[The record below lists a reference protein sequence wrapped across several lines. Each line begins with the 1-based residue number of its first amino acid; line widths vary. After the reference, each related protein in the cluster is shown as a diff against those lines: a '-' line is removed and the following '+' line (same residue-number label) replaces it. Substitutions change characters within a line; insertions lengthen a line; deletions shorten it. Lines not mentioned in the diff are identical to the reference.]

1 MEAEQGV
8 TGLGD
13 ERELTAA
20 AYAADPWE
28 SACPVLR
35 LSGPCEVADIAL
47 LQGAGWD
54 GETLE
59 VRPELV
65 DQADLVVVQR
75 DFPRFAEGYAQVIE
89 RARRLG
95 KPVVYDLDDLLY
107 DLPADHADVR
117 HYRPARM
124 AMLLAMAQADAVT
137 VSTPALRELLTP
149 YHPNIHVLP
158 NYLNDRL
165 WAAPQAPRPA
175 EAQPVVVGYMGSGTH
190 AADVEMIAPA
200 LLRTA
205 ERFGEAIE
213 IRFMGKTPPPA
224 AIAGLPNVAW
234 ERASYLDYAQFAA
247 WFGRQRVDIGLA
259 PLCDTPFN
267 RGKSWIKYLEYTATG
282 AAGIY
287 SEVAPYEAVITG
299 ENGLRAGTPDAWEAA
314 LARLILDADARREV
328 AARAQDDV
336 RARWLLSD
344 HADAWRRVYAETIAT
359 RPTAGSGAWLA
370 QVATTLQLWQAQEDG
385 RVAGLERRAASLAA
399 QAESYRAQVEDLAA
413 QTKRQDEAIAW
424 LDAELRQMRG
434 SITWRGTEP
443 VRQAYAGIQRLQ
455 RSFDAAEGHARGWGT
470 GCDGGNATGCATG

>member
-1 MEAEQGV
+1 MEPERDV
-8 TGLGD
+8 VEPRGD
-13 ERELTAA
+13 REMTVV

-28 SACPVLR
+28 SACPALR
-35 LSGPCEVADIAL
+35 LSGPCEMAGIAL

-65 DQADLVVVQR
+65 DEADLVVMQR
-75 DFPRFAEGYAQVIE
+75 DFPRFVEAYAQVVT

-95 KPVVYDLDDLLY
+95 KPIVYDLDDLLY

-124 AMLLAMAQADAVT
+124 AMLLAVAQADAVT

-165 WAAPQAPRPA
+165 WAMPAAPRPA
-175 EAQPVVVGYMGSGTH
+175 EARPVVVGYMGSGTH
-190 AADVEMIAPA
+190 AADLGMIAPA

-234 ERASYLDYAQFAA
+234 ERASYLDYAEFAS
-247 WFGRQRVDIGLA
+247 WFGGQRLDIGLA

-267 RGKSWIKYLEYTATG
+267 RGKSWIKYLEYTAAG

-287 SEVAPYEAVITG
+287 STVAPYEAVITG
-299 ENGLRAGTPDAWEAA
+299 ENGLRAGTLDEWEAA
-314 LARLILDADARREV
+314 LARLIVDAEARREV

-344 HADAWRRVYAETIAT
+344 PR
-359 RPTAGSGAWLA
+359 
-370 QVATTLQLWQAQEDG
+370 G
-385 RVAGLERRAASLAA
+385 RVAAC
-399 QAESYRAQVEDLAA
+399 V
-413 QTKRQDEAIAW
+413 
-424 LDAELRQMRG
+424 
-434 SITWRGTEP
+434 
-443 VRQAYAGIQRLQ
+443 
-455 RSFDAAEGHARGWGT
+455 
-470 GCDGGNATGCATG
+470 C